1 VEGLWGS
8 YLVDLQLR
16 YHCQAARSTGCLYS
30 SLILTCCTAS
40 WFDLNPEA
48 LVGQLGQRERLV
60 QHHRC
65 HSGGERR
72 TVVVAPLVAA
82 EVARQLQREE
92 GNERGTTIAVS
103 TE

>member
-1 VEGLWGS
+1 M
-8 YLVDLQLR
+8 
-16 YHCQAARSTGCLYS
+16 
-30 SLILTCCTAS
+30 
-40 WFDLNPEA
+40 
-48 LVGQLGQRERLV
+48 GQLGQRERLV